1 MRKGITSRVVNL
13 PPPPRRIRPTY
24 PKPILRFIGRLLVL
38 SVFLVTLFF
47 TVALVAEL
55 ALRFLG
61 HEVSAAVSSIH
72 ERAGKK
78 NYVRT
83 ARYTYAVPGGAL
95 RSDESRISYDAFRT
109 LREPFLDAG
118 KVADD
123 MIFPESQPGQLA
135 VRVYSLGP
143 LVYSR
148 PVEHEWGGVLLLIP
162 ALFAPATGFLFFAL
176 YLAIIIRPR
185 RYRRIFSH
193 GIAVP
198 GRIFDRYEDP
208 STDGCYYAVKFAYIP
223 EGEAEPRVGEQPLPG
238 PKEFKAAEIDQ
249 EVTVLY
255 DPDNPKKSALYEY
268 GGFTVEE

>member
-1 MRKGITSRVVNL
+1 MGQGITSRVVNL
-13 PPPPRRIRPTY
+13 PPPPRQIRPTY
-24 PKPILRFIGRLLVL
+24 PKPLLRFIGRLLVFA
-38 SVFLVTLFF
+38 VFLVALFF
-47 TVALVAEL
+47 TVALAAEL

-61 HEVSAAVSSIH
+61 HEVIARVASIH
-72 ERAGKK
+72 EKAGDKT
-78 NYVRT
+78 YIRT
-83 ARYTYAVPGGAL
+83 ARYSYILPGGPL
-95 RSDESRISYDAFRT
+95 RSDVSRISYDAFRR

-123 MIFPESQPGQLA
+123 MIFPDTHPGQLA

-162 ALFAPATGFLFFAL
+162 ALFAPVTGFLFFAL

-198 GRIFDRYEDP
+198 GTIIDRYEDP
-208 STDGCYYAVKFAYIP
+208 ATDSFYYAVKFAYIP
-223 EGEAEPRVGEQPLPG
+223 EGETEPRVGEQALAG
-238 PKEFKAAEIDQ
+238 PKVFETATIKQ